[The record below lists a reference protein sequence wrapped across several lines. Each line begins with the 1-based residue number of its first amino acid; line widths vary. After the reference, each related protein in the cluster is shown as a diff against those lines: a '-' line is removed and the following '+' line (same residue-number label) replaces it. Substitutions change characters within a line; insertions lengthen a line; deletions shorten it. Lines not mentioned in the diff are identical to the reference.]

1 MALYSVKLLILNTMI
16 HVYLMPGMAANPSI
30 FEYIKLPKE
39 RYTLHALS
47 WKIPEPAE
55 TLEHYAQRM
64 LEEIKEPDPVL
75 LGVSFGGV
83 LVQEMAKFIKYKKL
97 IIVSSV
103 KSMAELPKRMRF
115 CRALG
120 LYRLAPVSLARNI
133 DTLANYA
140 IGDRLK
146 HKVELYQKY
155 LSITDPVY
163 LNWALEQMLCWEQTK
178 YKKDLI
184 HIHGTSDPVFPYRY
198 IDNCIPIPGGTH
210 AMIITKCKWFNKN
223 LPKIIEN

>member
-1 MALYSVKLLILNTMI
+1 MI

-30 FEYIKLPKE
+30 FEHIKLPEEKFV
-39 RYTLHALS
+39 LHPLS
-47 WKIPEPAE
+47 WKIPETAE
-55 TLEHYAQRM
+55 SLSDYAKRM
-64 LEEIKEPDPVL
+64 LEEVTEKNPVL

-83 LVQEMAKFIKYKKL
+83 VVQEMAKQIEFRKL

-103 KSMAELPKRMRF
+103 KSKSELPKRMRF
-115 CRALG
+115 SAALG

-140 IGDRLK
+140 VGDRFK
-146 HKVELYQKY
+146 HKVALYQKY

-163 LNWALEQMLCWEQTK
+163 LNWALEQMLCWDQIT
-178 YKKDLI
+178 YDNRLV

-198 IDNCIPIPGGTH
+198 INNCIPVPGGTH

>member
-1 MALYSVKLLILNTMI
+1 MI

-30 FEYIKLPKE
+30 FEHIKLPEEKFV
-39 RYTLHALS
+39 LHPLS
-47 WKIPEPAE
+47 WKIPETAE
-55 TLEHYAQRM
+55 SLSDYAKRM
-64 LEEIKEPDPVL
+64 LEEVTEKNPVL

-83 LVQEMAKFIKYKKL
+83 VVQEMAKQIEFRKL

-103 KSMAELPKRMRF
+103 KSKSELPKRMRF
-115 CRALG
+115 SAALG

-140 IGDRLK
+140 VGDRFK
-146 HKVELYQKY
+146 HKVALYQKY
-155 LSITDPVY
+155 LSI
-163 LNWALEQMLCWEQTK
+163 
-178 YKKDLI
+178 
-184 HIHGTSDPVFPYRY
+184 RY
-198 IDNCIPIPGGTH
+198 INNCIPVPGGTH